1 MASETVTVFLGGEPT
16 LDDLAAALD
25 ALRDMLGGL
34 TAEARRGE
42 ITWAVDALEKSSAL
56 ASFRG
61 VGAREDVEQV
71 TGFYLATAQMMRDR
85 KPVPSRVTR
94 AAEKFLGLLDERVPE
109 IRFETADDD
118 VTISAVTQPPTTVQV
133 LRPSGAHGAVE
144 GRVQTLSRR
153 GSLRF
158 TLYDLVHDK
167 PVRLL
172 HGEPVGLGLGTIAQ
186 LVPFQRS
193 TSVPLPTAKQLVALV
208 HDTLFS
214 SLLPQSGGL
223 GLGLGAMVQPVP
235 FQRSTSRT
243 PPESPTAKQL
253 VVLVHD
259 TPRRTL
265 DGTPDG
271 FGLGTIAQLAP
282 FHRSI
287 SVTMPKE
294 LFPESPTAKQLVALL
309 HDTL

>member
-167 PVRLL
+167 PVSCYLQ
-172 HGEPVGLGLGTIAQ
+172 EEQEGLMRDAWGKIAVVEGMVKRDPTTGRPQTIRQ
-186 LVPFQRS
+186 VRR
-193 TSVPLPTAKQLVALV
+193 VHIV
-208 HDTLFS
+208 HDGERGDWR
-214 SLLPQSGGL
+214 QAE
-223 GLGLGAMVQPVP
+223 GALQGVGEDEPAEV
-235 FQRSTSRT
+235 TI
-243 PPESPTAKQL
+243 
-253 VVLVHD
+253 
-259 TPRRTL
+259 RRL
-265 DGTPDG
+265 RD
-271 FGLGTIAQLAP
+271 AQ
-282 FHRSI
+282 
-287 SVTMPKE
+287 
-294 LFPESPTAKQLVALL
+294 
-309 HDTL
+309 